1 MAYQRSGRGSFLLRN
16 HWWGGVCPRRPPP
29 RVNNVA
35 LSAGTSETARL
46 MKAKRTRR
54 DFVVGTVRVTKT
66 TSLRPLKANAAATH
80 AATPHPFLVHALQLR
95 SAKQRNAGNQRA
107 AVRAP

>member
-1 MAYQRSGRGSFLLRN
+1 
-16 HWWGGVCPRRPPP
+16 
-29 RVNNVA
+29 
-35 LSAGTSETARL
+35 

-54 DFVVGTVRVTKT
+54 DFVLGTVRGKKT

-95 SAKQRNAGNQRA
+95 SAKQRNAGNPRT
-107 AVRAP
+107 AVRAI